1 MASIVRANYRTA
13 ASGGLTVV
21 LGSISYY
28 THRRDR
34 DGQQVSREGFSR
46 DATGLDTV
54 TMRDVIRQAEGDH
67 YYRILLSPGANQD
80 TNVDLQTWTRDSLL
94 SLEKEYG
101 EFPYIAIEH
110 RDQTDH
116 AHVHVVMV
124 LDKKL
129 SKEDLEIL
137 REYSAE
143 IFEPRREIVEPS
155 REMLERHEP
164 QRELDGYL
172 DAYITSYHD
181 DPEAIERLRRNKGK
195 SLYR

>member
-28 THRRDR
+28 AHRRDR
-34 DGQQVSREGFSR
+34 DGQQVSRDGFSR
-46 DATGLDTV
+46 DETGLDAV
-54 TMRDVIRQAEGDH
+54 TMRDAIRQAQGDY
-67 YYRILLSPGANQD
+67 YYRILLSAGADQD

-94 SLEKEYG
+94 ALEKEHG

-110 RDQTDH
+110 RDQTDY
-116 AHVHVVMV
+116 AHVHVVIV

-129 SKEDLEIL
+129 DKEDLDNL
-137 REYSAE
+137 RAYSAE
-143 IFEPRREIVEPS
+143 IFEPRREVVEPS
-155 REMLERHEP
+155 RELERHEP
-164 QRELDGYL
+164 QKELDGYL

-181 DPEAIERLRRNKGK
+181 DPEATERLRRNKDK

>member
-1 MASIVRANYRTA
+1 MASIIRANYRTA

-28 THRRDR
+28 AHRRDR
-34 DGQQVSREGFSR
+34 DGQQMSRDGFSR
-46 DATGLDTV
+46 DATGLDAV
-54 TMRDVIRQAEGDH
+54 AMRDAIRQAEGDY
-67 YYRILLSPGANQD
+67 YYRVLLSPGAAQD
-80 TNVDLQTWTRDSLL
+80 TNVNLQTWTRDSLL
-94 SLEKEYG
+94 ALEKEHG
-101 EFPYIAIEH
+101 EFTYVAIEH
-110 RDQTDH
+110 RDQTDY

-129 SKEDLEIL
+129 EKEDLEDL

-143 IFEPRREIVEPS
+143 IFETRREVVEPS

-164 QRELDGYL
+164 QREADGYL

-181 DPEAIERLRRNKGK
+181 DPEAIERLRRNKDK

>member
-1 MASIVRANYRTA
+1 MASVVRANYRTA
-13 ASGGLTVV
+13 TSGGLTVV

-28 THRRDR
+28 AHRRDR

-54 TMRDVIRQAEGDH
+54 AMRDVIRQAEGDY
-67 YYRILLSPGANQD
+67 YYRLLLSPGANQD

-94 SLEKEYG
+94 ALEKEHG
-101 EFPYIAIEH
+101 EFSYVAIEH
-110 RDQTDH
+110 RDQTDY

-129 SKEDLEIL
+129 SKEDLENL

-143 IFEPRREIVEPS
+143 IFEPRREVVEPS
-155 REMLERHEP
+155 REMLERHQPE
-164 QRELDGYL
+164 REVDGYL
-172 DAYITSYHD
+172 EAYITSYHD
-181 DPEAIERLRRNKGK
+181 DPEAIERLRRNKDK